1 MVEIVT
7 QRGLPDAEVEVVHG
21 QDQILEEGGT
31 LKCYN
36 RAVAAL
42 ALVDLS
48 DILSKLGSFL
58 SISCTCRWLDA
69 PVNLDKVTFV

>member
-7 QRGLPDAEVEVVHG
+7 QRGLPDAEVEVVDG
-21 QDQILEEGGT
+21 QDQVLEEGGT
-31 LKCYN
+31 LKCYD

-48 DILSKLGSFL
+48 DIFSKLGSFL
-58 SISCTCRWLDA
+58 SISCTGRWLDA
-69 PVNLDKVTFV
+69 PVNLDKVALV

>member
-7 QRGLPDAEVEVVHG
+7 ERGLPDAEVEVVDS
-21 QDQILEEGGT
+21 QDQVLEEGGT

-48 DILSKLGSFL
+48 DILSELGGFFG
-58 SISCTCRWLDA
+58 IPCTGRWLDA

>member
-1 MVEIVT
+1 VVEIVA

-21 QDQILEEGGT
+21 QDQVLEEGGT

-48 DILSKLGSFL
+48 DILSKLGSFFG
-58 SISCTCRWLDA
+58 ISCTGRWLDA

>member
-7 QRGLPDAEVEVVHG
+7 KRGLPDAEVEVVHC
-21 QDQILEEGGT
+21 QNEVLEEWGT

-48 DILSKLGSFL
+48 DILSELGGFL
-58 SISCTCRWLDA
+58 SISSAGRWLDT
-69 PVNLDKVTFV
+69 PVNLDKVTLV

>member
-1 MVEIVT
+1 MVEIVS

-21 QDQILEEGGT
+21 QDQVFEKGGT

-48 DILSKLGSFL
+48 DKLSELGGVFGT
-58 SISCTCRWLDA
+58 SCTGRWLDT
-69 PVNLDKVTFV
+69 PVNLDKVTLV

>member
-7 QRGLPDAEVEVVHG
+7 KRGLPDAEVEVVHC
-21 QDQILEEGGT
+21 QNEVLEEWGT

-42 ALVDLS
+42 AFIDLS
-48 DILSKLGSFL
+48 DILSKL
-58 SISCTCRWLDA
+58 
-69 PVNLDKVTFV
+69 